1 MKVRKST
8 ALTVAVALVGLWSLL
23 VGIAGEDRN
32 RVLGGCCCCCFFA
45 AVRFLADDGMVA
57 GDVSVKNSCV
67 GVVESEN
74 ARETIRRL
82 GVGSK

>member
-23 VGIAGEDRN
+23 VGIAGEDSN
-32 RVLGGCCCCCFFA
+32 GALGGCCCCCFFA

-67 GVVESEN
+67 GAVESEN
-74 ARETIRRL
+74 ARDTTRKTW
-82 GVGSK
+82 VGSG